1 MVSQWDSIHA
11 IYLSP
16 KNRDKRNELFEGG
29 EAVIKGR
36 LTC

>member
-29 EAVIKGR
+29 VKQLLKGD
-36 LTC
+36 